1 MDSISDFLTQ
11 IRNAQKTSKE
21 RVTSPFSKIKFEI
34 SKILKREKFITD
46 IKRIKIKKKTML
58 RLILKYDTQ
67 TKRPA
72 ILSLRQISK
81 PSKRVYK
88 SSSKIKPVR
97 GGTGIAIISTSK
109 GIMIDK
115 DARKQNLGGEIIC
128 EIW

>member
-1 MDSISDFLTQ
+1 MDPISDFLTQ

-21 RVTSPFSKIKFEI
+21 RVTSPFSGIKFEI

-46 IKRIKIKKKTML
+46 VKRIKIKKKTVL

-67 TKRPA
+67 TKKGA
-72 ILSLRQISK
+72 ISGLKQISK

-88 SSSKIKPVR
+88 SSSKIKPVQ
-97 GGTGIAIISTSK
+97 GGIGIAIISTSK

-115 DARKQNLGGEIIC
+115 DARKRNLGGEIIC

>member
-1 MDSISDFLTQ
+1 MDPISDFLTQ
-11 IRNAQKTSKE
+11 IRNTQKTSKE
-21 RVTSPFSKIKFEI
+21 RVTSPFSRIKFEI

-72 ILSLRQISK
+72 ISCLRQISK
-81 PSKRVYK
+81 HSKRVYK
-88 SSSKIKPVR
+88 SSSKIKPVQGR
-97 GGTGIAIISTSK
+97 TGIAIVSTSK
-109 GIMIDK
+109 GIVIDK
-115 DARKQNLGGEIIC
+115 DARKRNLGGEVIC